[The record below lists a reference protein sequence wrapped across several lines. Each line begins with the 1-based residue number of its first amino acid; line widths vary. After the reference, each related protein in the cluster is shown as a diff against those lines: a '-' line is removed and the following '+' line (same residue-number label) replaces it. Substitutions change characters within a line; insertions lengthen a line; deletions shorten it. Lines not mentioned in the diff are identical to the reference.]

1 MSASRLSR
9 GAAAAAVALALA
21 CGGLSPTPDATS
33 PAVAAAR
40 TEALA
45 AAAREIDP
53 CDPRD
58 PVFSAL
64 SALNEA
70 MVADPAAVDALLAEP
85 ELAAFAAHPVVAR
98 WRTSWQVDLDHP
110 AGVALFL
117 ASHGDWWAE
126 DVVPRTLRLEP
137 DGAALLRRPGADDRI
152 SGTWALDGTRILL
165 RMPDGEVSLKIRR
178 APYYLVLEGPD
189 GAWAIDPV
197 TCG

>member
-1 MSASRLSR
+1 MRFSPPAKRRRPGYESRAFIVSRPRCGCAAS
-9 GAAAAAVALALA
+9 
-21 CGGLSPTPDATS
+21 GGL
-33 PAVAAAR
+33 
-40 TEALA
+40 
-45 AAAREIDP
+45 
-53 CDPRD
+53 
-58 PVFSAL
+58 
-64 SALNEA
+64 
-70 MVADPAAVDALLAEP
+70 LLAEP

-126 DVVPRTLRLEP
+126 DGVPRTLRLEP
-137 DGAALLRRPGADDRI
+137 DGAALLRRPGADDRM
-152 SGTWALDGTRILL
+152 SGTWALDGAEILL